1 MVKQE
6 LYMLLLHELFLQ
18 IQHCTVGMFT
28 VISRIQTPAMASP
41 PLMSLAIVQTWFDFF
56 FFFFLFVWWNKG
68 WAFFFFF
75 IVTERGWVFGELL
88 SYEKSQ
94 ASDWRVLTFELTADV
109 RTSHFPLLCRAVQVL
124 ECPKQ
129 GLFSFSCF
137 CYLWRRFHS
146 NWVLNVKNSCFKVVT
161 QVPLE
166 VFH

>member
-1 MVKQE
+1 
-6 LYMLLLHELFLQ
+6 MLLLHELFLQ

-56 FFFFLFVWWNKG
+56 FSFFSFLSDEIKVG
-68 WAFFFFF
+68 LFFFFF

-137 CYLWRRFHS
+137 CYL
-146 NWVLNVKNSCFKVVT
+146 
-161 QVPLE
+161 
-166 VFH
+166 